1 MKSKKGFIITAVVVA
16 FGTASLVGYKMI
28 AGGPAATT
36 DAKPVDVEADDTA
49 DKMTMAKVLDMA
61 RAAREHM
68 ATSLDDYTARFVKQ
82 EVDASGKLAEESEM
96 VMKVQTRLRN
106 ESDDAPMRV
115 YLKFNSPESVA
126 GREVIWA
133 ADLHDGQMAVHETT
147 FLLNLKTIWL
157 DPNGVI
163 AMQGQRYPISEIG
176 LVKLVEKL
184 IERGQEDI
192 DDPDV
197 TVSLTEG
204 HSIGDTATQLIQVRR
219 AKPSEREDDFSLAEI
234 SIDPER
240 QLILQFR
247 SFGWPESEGAE
258 PPLIESYTYHDVKTN
273 VGLSEQDFDP
283 TNSEYGFP

>member
-36 DAKPVDVEADDTA
+36 DAKPVEVEPDDTA

-184 IERGQEDI
+184 IERGQEDV